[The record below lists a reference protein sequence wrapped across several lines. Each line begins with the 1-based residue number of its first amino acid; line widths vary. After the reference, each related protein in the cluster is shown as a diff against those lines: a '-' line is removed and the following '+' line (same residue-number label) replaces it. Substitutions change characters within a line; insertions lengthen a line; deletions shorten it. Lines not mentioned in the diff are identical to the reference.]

1 MLAFEA
7 LGQYKKFPEMADLPT
22 SVKRIG
28 VRFRNGADFEIKMN
42 CFFDKIH
49 VFKARESG
57 ENFLYPFHT
66 LTFNFER
73 EICDSHGKSVRFDR
87 VAKWSPFSRINSQ
100 HVQLWHSD

>member
-1 MLAFEA
+1 MIVLAFEA
-7 LGQYKKFPEMADLPT
+7 LSQYKKFPEMADLPT

-49 VFKARESG
+49 VFKASESG
-57 ENFLYPFHT
+57 ENFIYPFHT

-73 EICDSHGKSVRFDR
+73 EICDPQGKSVRFDR
-87 VAKWSPFSRINSQ
+87 VAKWSPFSRINCQ
-100 HVQLWHSD
+100 NVPV